1 VKAIVRSIPTN
12 LDVDQKTVT
21 WVEADLMNP
30 SSLIGILSE
39 GDIVIN
45 LAYIPDSDKLKNVT
59 LINNIIEVCIRSKVS
74 RLLHCST
81 AVVVGNTKTDRINEL
96 SPCKPSTLYEQTKLA
111 LEVCVLSASLRG
123 LDVGILRPTAIVGYG
138 GKNLLKLAYSL
149 KYGNQ
154 FSNYFKTCVLG
165 KMPMHLVPI
174 RNVVEA
180 LLFLSLLDKQL
191 DGNILKVSLDLD
203 FQLPTSGTHR
213 VICTLVEDSVTGS
226 GPQYYQAN
234 YYSGGSSLVDVDGT
248 DWNAKPSN
256 VPDYLM
262 VYRHVARAISP
273 SFLGD
278 PLPSNFYGVGDT
290 ETVCFEFTI
299 DPSWDLNKIH
309 IVGMLLD
316 VQGMVD
322 NASSTTIAQAEY
334 DGYSGN
340 CSGSTDVI
348 YLDGPDNLVV
358 YPNPTSNNLY
368 INNMPENTESINI
381 INIEGKTVL
390 NINAK
395 SIIDISK
402 LSKGLYVIKFNGSE
416 FTETRN
422 FVVK

>member
-1 VKAIVRSIPTN
+1 MDNDYEGFWQGIAVHNGDPM
-12 LDVDQKTVT
+12 VDATYDNGI
-21 WVEADLMNP
+21 AGYISGYP
-30 SSLIGILSE
+30 SGLVDRGSVIDPSAFSQDFLQR
-39 GDIVIN
+39 IVIPPH
-45 LAYIPDSDKLKNVT
+45 AI
-59 LINNIIEVCIRSKVS
+59 INNG
-74 RLLHCST
+74 
-81 AVVVGNTKTDRINEL
+81 A
-96 SPCKPSTLYEQTKLA
+96 
-111 LEVCVLSASLRG
+111 
-123 LDVGILRPTAIVGYG
+123 
-138 GKNLLKLAYSL
+138 
-149 KYGNQ
+149 
-154 FSNYFKTCVLG
+154 
-165 KMPMHLVPI
+165 
-174 RNVVEA
+174 
-180 LLFLSLLDKQL
+180 QL

-203 FQLPTSGTHR
+203 FQLPTNGTHR
-213 VICTLVEDSVTGS
+213 VLCTLVEDSVTGS

-234 YYSGGSSLVDVDGT
+234 YYSGGSSLIDVDGT

-278 PLPSNFYGVGDT
+278 PLPSNSYGAGDT

-348 YLDGPDNLVV
+348 YLDGPDDLVV
-358 YPNPTSNNLY
+358 YPNPATNNLY
-368 INNMPENTESINI
+368 VNNVPENTESINI

-390 NINAK
+390 NISAT
-395 SIIDISK
+395 SVIDISK

-422 FVVK
+422 FVVE